1 MKYTKKFMVVP
12 YVEENENEINQR
24 KINND
29 SNDLTKIIQS
39 TDITENDKYRQ
50 YNEALKKIL
59 FKMTDI
65 SKGNLEVKNDKE
77 EEFNEL
83 KELNKDIEKNV
94 KKVTKKSK
102 INTEKPTKTTSK
114 DKIAKKTSKKHID
127 KLFKKFDELDKTSQ
141 KIEKKIKQTELNS
154 SLFNYNKKRTQPT
167 NSSTLK
173 KKRLNEN
180 QFPNLNMSPIVENS
194 KDKKILN
201 KRFSEKLDPIEQ
213 LSNHLNT
220 TYINKTNESLITD
233 DEEEKTRKKSN
244 TTLIKDVNEEKRR
257 KKENRMSVLDQYR
270 GINNEGA
277 PSSSNLIN
285 WSHVK

>member
-1 MKYTKKFMVVP
+1 MVVP

-50 YNEALKKIL
+50 FNEALKKIL

-233 DEEEKTRKKSN
+233 DEEEKTLKKSN